1 MYCSQYSNHIPVFAD
16 TDCDDRDLRAQLE
29 VAVADVIELTSEPEA
44 PVDSDY
50 MSDSEGG
57 TTVQCNGKLAT
68 VVRKKLAVSIQN
80 LMQHGLMSVSLSLV
94 CFSLLIPSTTAHST
108 TFPIIFSPSF
118 TALYTS
124 LCSLYNCDYRLR
136 V

>member
-1 MYCSQYSNHIPVFAD
+1 MLTLY
-16 TDCDDRDLRAQLE
+16 CDDRDLRAQLE

-94 CFSLLIPSTTAHST
+94 CFSLLIPSNYC
-108 TFPIIFSPSF
+108 SF
-118 TALYTS
+118 NYIPYNLLSFVY
-124 LCSLYNCDYRLR
+124 CSLYKCDYSWLR

>member
-1 MYCSQYSNHIPVFAD
+1 M
-16 TDCDDRDLRAQLE
+16 
-29 VAVADVIELTSEPEA
+29 ADVIELTSEPEA

-80 LMQHGLMSVSLSLV
+80 LMQHGLMSVSLSLLRLSL
-94 CFSLLIPSTTAHST
+94 FSPQPTAHS
-108 TFPIIFSPSF
+108 PSF
-118 TALYTS
+118 PLILSSVLLPYLYDRD
-124 LCSLYNCDYRLR
+124 CSRLR
-136 V
+136 VLYNHLQYSLNKSIDFSLSLGMLKVL

>member
-1 MYCSQYSNHIPVFAD
+1 MY
-16 TDCDDRDLRAQLE
+16 CDDRDLRAQLE

-80 LMQHGLMSVSLSLV
+80 LMQHGLMSVSLFLV
-94 CFSLLIPSTTAHST
+94 CFLLLIPSNHLL
-108 TFPIIFSPSF
+108 SF
-118 TALYTS
+118 VYS
-124 LCSLYNCDYRLR
+124 SLYLSMLSIQL
-136 V
+136 

>member
-1 MYCSQYSNHIPVFAD
+1 MY
-16 TDCDDRDLRAQLE
+16 CDDRDLRAQLE

-94 CFSLLIPSTTAHST
+94 CFSLLIPLKLLLIQLHSLSSSTL
-108 TFPIIFSPSF
+108 F
-118 TALYTS
+118 TALYTT
-124 LCSLYNCDYRLR
+124 
-136 V
+136 VTTVG

>member
-1 MYCSQYSNHIPVFAD
+1 M
-16 TDCDDRDLRAQLE
+16 
-29 VAVADVIELTSEPEA
+29 ADVIELTSEPEA

-80 LMQHGLMSVSLSLV
+80 LMQHGLMSVSLSLLRL
-94 CFSLLIPSTTAHST
+94 SLLLLSTYC
-108 TFPIIFSPSF
+108 SF
-118 TALYTS
+118 TYFPTHLISSVLLPYLYDRD
-124 LCSLYNCDYRLR
+124 CSRLR
-136 V
+136 VLYNHLQYSLNKSIDFSLSPGMLKNRSGTLS